1 MRTVVNRKLF
11 DCQEMFRHACTFCE
25 CADMA
30 ESKHHHDTADIG
42 WYTSPA
48 VIKSAFACEVFMK
61 AILNFRDIKPPRSH
75 KLRDLYEVLPEK
87 EREWIKLAVT
97 RGASFMWTDC
107 FGFDYLD
114 EISDAFVEWRYSYE
128 IVGKKR
134 AVMQI
139 NTGFLNDFRNA
150 LREACCQLFFK
161 LTWEEYKER

>member
-1 MRTVVNRKLF
+1 
-11 DCQEMFRHACTFCE
+11 
-25 CADMA
+25 MA
-30 ESKHHHDTADIG
+30 ASKHQHDTADIG

-48 VIKSAFACEVFMK
+48 VINSAFACEVFMK
-61 AILNFRDIKPPRSH
+61 AILSFRDIKPPRSH
-75 KLRDLYEVLPEK
+75 KLKSLYVKLPEK
-87 EREWIKLAVT
+87 EREWIKSVVS
-97 RGASFMWTDC
+97 RGASCSWTDC

-114 EISDAFVEWRYSYE
+114 EISEAFVEWRYSYE

-139 NTGFLNDFRNA
+139 NMGFLNDFRNA